1 MSLAPARQTAYGIL
15 RRVETG
21 RAFAVDLLQG
31 PEVSR
36 LKEIDRKLVTEIVM
50 GALRWRGELD
60 FQIERLSGKPLK
72 YFDAEIATI
81 LRMGLYQI
89 QFLEKIPKSAAVN
102 DAVEMTKAAKKRSA
116 AGLVNAV
123 LRKCPL
129 AKPRAA
135 AKGLEETDPHLLDA
149 VRRSFPAWLLE
160 RWESNFGK
168 DSANSLALAST
179 AVPRPTL
186 RVAAGERERIQREL
200 AKEGIPTELG
210 RYADSA
216 LHASSG
222 NVHASRPVSEGRA
235 VIQDEASQLVARLL
249 APHAGA
255 RVLDLCAAPGIKTSQ
270 LGAMLRAGSLVAC
283 DLSARRLRT
292 LAILVAGK
300 IPPDVRLFLLRLDA
314 ARDLP
319 FNGKFDRVLVDAPCS
334 GTGTL
339 ARNPEIKWRL
349 QEKDFG
355 RLAELQQKILR
366 NALKI
371 LAPGGRLVYATC
383 SLEPEENEQVVERAL
398 AGAEGFRL
406 LAMDELASEFPHLS
420 PLFDGHGYFRTRPD
434 LHAMDGFF
442 AAVITREQDSSAAL
456 AA

>member
-1 MSLAPARQTAYGIL
+1 MPVSPVRNAAFHVL
-15 RRVETG
+15 RRVETA

-36 LKEIDRKLVTEIVM
+36 LKELDRKLATEIVM
-50 GALRWRGELD
+50 GVLRWRGELD
-60 FQIERLSGKPLK
+60 FQIEQLSGKPLK
-72 YFDAEIATI
+72 YFDSEVVMV
-81 LRMGLYQI
+81 LRMGIYQI
-89 QFLEKIPKSAAVN
+89 RLLEKIPKRAVVN
-102 DAVEMTKAAKKRSA
+102 ESVELTKAARKRSA

-123 LRKCPL
+123 LRKCQP
-129 AKPRAA
+129 ARRRPA
-135 AKGLEETDPHLLDA
+135 AKGLEETDPQFLDA

-168 DSANSLALAST
+168 DSASSLAWASI

-200 AKEGIPTELG
+200 ANEGIPTDLG

-216 LHASSG
+216 LYVSSG
-222 NVHASRPVSEGRA
+222 NVLASRPVSQGRA
-235 VIQDEASQLVARLL
+235 VIQDEASQLVAQLL
-249 APHAGA
+249 SPRAGE
-255 RVLDLCAAPGIKTSQ
+255 RVLDLCAAPGIKTGQ
-270 LGAMLRAGSLVAC
+270 LAAMLGAGSLVAC
-283 DLSARRLRT
+283 DLSAPRLRT
-292 LAILVAGK
+292 MTNLIGGK
-300 IPPDVRLFLLRLDA
+300 TPSEVRLFLLRLDA
-314 ARDLP
+314 SAELP
-319 FNGKFDRVLVDAPCS
+319 FGCTFDRILVDAPCS

-349 QEKDFG
+349 QEKDLA

-366 NALKI
+366 NALEA

-383 SLEPEENEQVVERAL
+383 SLELEENEKVVERVM
-398 AGAEGFRL
+398 AGSPGFRL
-406 LAMDELASEFPHLS
+406 QTADQLALEFPHLS

-442 AAVITREQDSSAAL
+442 AAVITREQDSSAAQ